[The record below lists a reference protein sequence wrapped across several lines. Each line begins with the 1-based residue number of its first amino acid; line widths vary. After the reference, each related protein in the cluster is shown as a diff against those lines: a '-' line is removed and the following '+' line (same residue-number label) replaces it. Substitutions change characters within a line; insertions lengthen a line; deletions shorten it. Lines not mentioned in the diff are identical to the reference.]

1 MMGVVFNLEYEN
13 VSIPDERWH
22 GIKPSQPMTENGQ
35 GQPECTVCST
45 GLTLKL
51 TVLIK
56 SLSRYNFKS
65 DCLSLT

>member
-22 GIKPSQPMTENGQ
+22 GIKSSQPMTENG
-35 GQPECTVCST
+35 TVCSI